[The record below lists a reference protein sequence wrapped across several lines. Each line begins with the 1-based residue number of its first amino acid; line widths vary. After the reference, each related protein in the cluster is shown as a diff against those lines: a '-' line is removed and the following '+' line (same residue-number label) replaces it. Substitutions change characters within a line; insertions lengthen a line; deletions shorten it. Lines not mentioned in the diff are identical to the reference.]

1 MKTLFLFLKESMS
14 MESMKKLSLVL
25 LVASLIISHPGQAG
39 RGDKAGTSAAP
50 WLLIPVGGRDMA
62 MGGSTVAASYGI
74 EAVYY
79 NPAGLAWSKK
89 QSEAIFS
96 HMNYIADV
104 GVDYVGVSSTFA
116 GFGTLAITIK
126 SLSIGDIAVT
136 TETSPDGTGETFTP
150 RYSNVGLTYASAFTD
165 RISVGFTTNIVAE
178 QIDRVSASGIGFDF
192 GVQYKSFANVAGLD
206 LGVAVKNIGP
216 QMQYDGSGLIRRGQI
231 DDLLRPTSFYKL
243 EAARAE
249 LPSVIELGFAYKV
262 PLNEQSHVNLASIF
276 QNQNLSD
283 DEYKL
288 GAEFVWDNSFFVR
301 GGYNL
306 SQESYIDS
314 YIFGA
319 TFGAGINQNFDGLDF
334 TFDYAYRDAKF
345 FDANHTFSVKL
356 GF

>member
-1 MKTLFLFLKESMS
+1 MFTI
-14 MESMKKLSLVL
+14 KKLSLLL
-25 LVASLIISHPGQAG
+25 LVATMICSHLGLAG

-50 WLLIPVGGRDMA
+50 WLLIPVGGRDLA
-62 MGGSTVAASYGI
+62 MGGSTVASSYGI

-79 NPAGLAWSKK
+79 NPAGVAWGKK
-89 QSEAIFS
+89 NSEAIFS
-96 HMNYIADV
+96 HMNYIADI
-104 GVDYVGVSSTFA
+104 GVDYVGVSSTFE

-126 SLSIGDIAVT
+126 SLSIGDIAIT
-136 TETSPDGTGETFTP
+136 TETAPDGTGETFTP
-150 RYSNVGLTYASAFTD
+150 RYSNLGITYASAFTD
-165 RISVGFTTNIVAE
+165 RISVGITTNIVSE
-178 QIDRVSASGIGFDF
+178 QIDRVSASGLGFDF
-192 GVQYKSFANVAGLD
+192 GVQYKNFANIGGLD

-216 QMQYDGSGLIRRGQI
+216 QMQYNGSGLIRRGQM
-231 DDLLRPTSFYKL
+231 DDLLRPSSFYKL

-249 LPSVIELGFAYKV
+249 LPSVIELGFAYKMA
-262 PLNEQSHVNLASIF
+262 LNDQSHVNLASIF

-283 DEYKL
+283 DEYKF

-306 SQESYIDS
+306 SQDSYVDS

-319 TFGAGINQNFDGLDF
+319 SFGAGINQNFDGLDF

-345 FDANHTFSVKL
+345 FDANHVFSVKL

>member
-1 MKTLFLFLKESMS
+1 MTNIKFLSKRSLSMQTIKQFTLLLIVATLMS
-14 MESMKKLSLVL
+14 THLGL
-25 LVASLIISHPGQAG
+25 AG

-50 WLLIPVGGRDMA
+50 WLLIPVGGRDLA
-62 MGGSTVAASYGI
+62 MGGSTVASSYGI

-79 NPAGLAWSKK
+79 NPAGVAWGKK

-96 HMNYIADV
+96 HMNYIADI
-104 GVDYVGVSSTFA
+104 GVDYVGISSTFE

-126 SLSIGDIAVT
+126 SLSLGDIAIT
-136 TETSPDGTGETFTP
+136 TETMPDGTGETFTP
-150 RYSNVGLTYASAFTD
+150 RYSNFGITYASAFTD
-165 RISVGFTTNIVAE
+165 RISVGITTNIVSE
-178 QIDRVSASGIGFDF
+178 QIDRVSATGIGFDF
-192 GVQYKSFANVAGLD
+192 GVQYKNFANVGGLD

-216 QMQYDGSGLIRRGQI
+216 QMRYDGSGLVRRGQI
-231 DDLLRPTSFYKL
+231 DDVLRPSSFYKL
-243 EAARAE
+243 EAAQSE
-249 LPSVIELGFAYKV
+249 LPSVIELGFAYKMS
-262 PLNEQSHVNLASIF
+262 LNEQSQLNLASIF

-288 GAEFVWDNSFFVR
+288 GAEFVWDNTFFVR

-306 SQESYIDS
+306 SQNSYIDS

-345 FDANHTFSVKL
+345 FDANHVFSVKL

>member
-1 MKTLFLFLKESMS
+1 MTIPIKFP
-14 MESMKKLSLVL
+14 LVVLML
-25 LVASLIISHPGQAG
+25 LIVSSHLGFAG

-50 WLLIPVGGRDMA
+50 WLLIPVGARDLA
-62 MGGSTVAASYGI
+62 MGSSTVASSYGI

-79 NPAGLAWSKK
+79 NPAGVAWSKK
-89 QSEAIFS
+89 SSEAIFS
-96 HMNYIADV
+96 HMNYIADI
-104 GVDYVGVSSTFA
+104 GVDYIGVSSSFG

-126 SLSIGDIAVT
+126 SLSIGEIPIT
-136 TETSPDGTGETFTP
+136 TETSPDGTGETFIP
-150 RYSNVGLTYASAFTD
+150 RYTNFGITYSSTFTD
-165 RISVGFTTNIVAE
+165 RISVGFTTNLVTE
-178 QIDRVSASGIGFDF
+178 QIDRVSSSGIGFDF
-192 GVQYKSFANVAGLD
+192 GVQYKNFANIGGLD

-216 QMQYDGSGLIRRGQI
+216 QMQYEGSGLIRRGQL
-231 DDLLRPTSFYKL
+231 DDLLRPSSFYKL

-262 PLNEQSHVNLASIF
+262 SMNEQSHVNFASIF

-288 GAEFVWDNSFFVR
+288 GAEFVWDNSFFIR

-306 SQESYIDS
+306 SQESYVDS

-319 TFGAGINQNFDGLDF
+319 TFGAGINQNFEGLDF

-345 FDANHTFSVKL
+345 FDANHVFSVKL

>member
-1 MKTLFLFLKESMS
+1 MNSIKTL
-14 MESMKKLSLVL
+14 SLL
-25 LVASLIISHPGQAG
+25 LLIATMTCSHLGFAG

-50 WLLIPVGGRDMA
+50 WLLIPVGGRDLA
-62 MGGSTVAASYGI
+62 MGGSTVASSYGI

-79 NPAGLAWSKK
+79 NPAGVAWSKK

-96 HMNYIADV
+96 HMNYIADI
-104 GVDYVGVSSTFA
+104 GVDYVGVSSNFG

-126 SLSIGDIAVT
+126 SLSIGDIAIT
-136 TETSPDGTGETFTP
+136 TENNPDGTGETFSP
-150 RYSNVGLTYASAFTD
+150 RYSNVGLTYSSTFTD
-165 RISVGFTTNIVAE
+165 RISVGMTVNIISE
-178 QIDRVSASGIGFDF
+178 QIDRVSSSGLGFDF
-192 GVQYKSFANVAGLD
+192 GVQYKNFANVGGLD

-216 QMQYDGSGLIRRGQI
+216 QMRYDGSGLVRRGQI
-231 DDLLRPTSFYKL
+231 DDLLRPSSFYKL
-243 EAARAE
+243 EAAGAE
-249 LPSVIELGFAYKV
+249 LPSVIELGFAYRMS
-262 PLNEQSHVNLASIF
+262 LNEQSHFNLASIF

-306 SQESYIDS
+306 SQDSYVDS

-319 TFGAGINQNFDGLDF
+319 TFGAGISQNFDGLDF
-334 TFDYAYRDAKF
+334 TFDYAYREAKF
-345 FDANHTFSVKL
+345 FDANHVFSVKL